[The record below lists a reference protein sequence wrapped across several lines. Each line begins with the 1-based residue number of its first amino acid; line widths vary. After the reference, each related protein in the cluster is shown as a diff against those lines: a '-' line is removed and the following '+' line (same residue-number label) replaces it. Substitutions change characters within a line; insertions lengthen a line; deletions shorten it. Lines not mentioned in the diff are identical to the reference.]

1 MIADVS
7 EPSMKKELVLVAA
20 ISLALAL
27 GGCGMN
33 GDKGDKGDKG
43 DAGVNGT
50 AGSPGPQGPP
60 GPPGP
65 PGKDAKAS
73 GPSLPQF
80 RVVRSSADG
89 SAAKPA
95 MCETDEMVVSATCI
109 PAAGSL
115 SESPTLLGDRGA
127 SCTARVPRGSA
138 PAAVILCAKR

>member
-1 MIADVS
+1 
-7 EPSMKKELVLVAA
+7 MKKELVLVTA

-33 GDKGDKGDKG
+33 GDKGEKGDKGDKG
-43 DAGVNGT
+43 DAGANGA

-60 GPPGP
+60 GS

-73 GPSLPQF
+73 ESSLPQF
-80 RVVRSSADG
+80 RVVRSSTDS

-115 SESPTLLGDRGA
+115 SESPTLLADKGA
-127 SCTARVPRGSA
+127 SCTARVPRGPA
-138 PAAVILCAKR
+138 PIAVILCVKR

>member
-1 MIADVS
+1 
-7 EPSMKKELVLVAA
+7 MKKELVLVTA

-43 DAGVNGT
+43 DAGANGA

-60 GPPGP
+60 GPPG
-65 PGKDAKAS
+65 KDAKAS
-73 GPSLPQF
+73 ESSLPQF
-80 RVVRSSADG
+80 RVVRSSTDG

-115 SESPTLLGDRGA
+115 SESPTLLADKGA
-127 SCTARVPRGSA
+127 SCTARARG
-138 PAAVILCAKR
+138 PALVAVILCAKR

>member
-1 MIADVS
+1 
-7 EPSMKKELVLVAA
+7 MKKELVLVAA

-43 DAGVNGT
+43 DTGANGT
-50 AGSPGPQGPP
+50 AGSPGPQGPA

-65 PGKDAKAS
+65 PGKDANAGES
-73 GPSLPQF
+73 SIPQF

-127 SCTARVPRGSA
+127 SCTARVPRGPA